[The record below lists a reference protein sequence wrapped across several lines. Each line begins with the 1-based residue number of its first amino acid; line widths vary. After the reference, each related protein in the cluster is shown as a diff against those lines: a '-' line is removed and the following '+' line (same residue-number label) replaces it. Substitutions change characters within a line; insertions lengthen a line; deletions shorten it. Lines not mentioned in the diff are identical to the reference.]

1 MTLLSLDTSFL
12 IDFLS
17 GQPSAVDKMRQIESD
32 GDMVAVSSIVFYEL
46 LVLSSG
52 DRIPNKIQKAI
63 NMVESLLSRIGTI
76 WSVDSDAARLAAEIQ
91 RKQMTAGKPVS
102 VHDLLIATTSLV
114 NGCYTIVTRN
124 IRDFELVDG
133 IRVETY

>member
-32 GDMVAVSSIVFYEL
+32 GDMVAVSSIVVYEL

-52 DRIPNKIQKAI
+52 DRKPNKIQKAI
-63 NMVESLLSRIGTI
+63 NMIESLLSRIGTI

-91 RKQMTAGKPVS
+91 RKQMTVGKPVS
-102 VHDLLIATTSLV
+102 VRDLLIATTSLV

-124 IRDFELVDG
+124 IHDFESIDG
-133 IRVETY
+133 IRVEAF